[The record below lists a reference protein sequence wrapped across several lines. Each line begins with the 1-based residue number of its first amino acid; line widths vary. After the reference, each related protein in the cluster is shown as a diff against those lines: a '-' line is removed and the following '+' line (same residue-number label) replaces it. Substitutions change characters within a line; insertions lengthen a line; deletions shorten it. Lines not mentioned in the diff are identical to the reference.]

1 MHALIILDHPYG
13 ASAGVNERHNRSLVV
28 AMTLAAQRGLERA
41 GHTHE
46 TVDLAAIEFDP
57 VLTAADLRA
66 WRTGSTPRADV
77 EELQVAVSRADHLV
91 LAFPTWW
98 MAPPARTKG
107 FLDRVLTPG
116 FAFDEPKP
124 GGALVRRLHRLR
136 GVSVLTAMTT
146 PESLYGL
153 WFGAPSRRIL
163 ARGTFQLIGIRR
175 VRWNAIGRSAQ
186 RSADSRERA
195 LQRVTRRF
203 AALR

>member
-13 ASAGVNERHNRSLVV
+13 ASAGANEPHNRSLVV
-28 AMTLAAQRGLERA
+28 AMTVAAQRGLERA

-46 TVDLAAIEFDP
+46 TVDLAAMHFDP
-57 VLTAADLRA
+57 VLTAADLRS
-66 WRTGSTPRADV
+66 WRTGSTPRPDV
-77 EELQVAVSRADHLV
+77 EELQAAVTRADHLV

-153 WFGAPSRRIL
+153 WFGAPSLRIL